1 MQIEVAFL
9 ISCLSTVFGIFS
21 GLVSIRRQ
29 YKADE
34 RKESAQMTTVIVK
47 LEGISEG
54 IKEIKKDLSNV
65 KGDVKELTE
74 RLIVA
79 EQEVRLLK
87 ELASES

>member
-1 MQIEVAFL
+1 MQIEIALLV
-9 ISCLSTVFGIFS
+9 SCLSTAFGICS
-21 GLVSIRRQ
+21 GLVSMRRQ

-34 RKESAQMTTVIVK
+34 RKDSAQMTTVIVK

-54 IKEIKKDLSNV
+54 IREIKKDLSNV

-79 EQEVRLLK
+79 EQEVKLLK
-87 ELASES
+87 ELKIEN